1 MKKFIL
7 TIVFLMLW
15 ASLAAAAQATGKN
28 VSDAGAEETPAKL
41 ELPPEYRIGV
51 GYYWIKNTGNT
62 MASEYDYLKSS
73 VTGAF
78 DFQWDPLPH
87 RFGIESYY
95 LNNKDYFGE
104 VDYAWKDIVLLNGY
118 MRGLY
123 HNLDHYILGPDD
135 PTTSIPSFTDLNP
148 GAEYNVENALRA
160 GSIRLK
166 TPDFPFHLYANV
178 RTIDREGTI
187 QQIFLSPPLHEISES
202 REIDWNTT
210 EYIVGMNSHLGPIEV
225 DYNHMEK
232 KFDPIEGKVMYD
244 TTSGV
249 PVPHNLVPNLQSS
262 SDTVKAHTTYSGKIV
277 LSGTYTSG
285 DRTNEDSSAKVDFR
299 NAAGDLMFMPVTP
312 VILTVRYRHFDNTVV
327 NPDSVPNITSTGT
340 TMVNV
345 RDSISSDRDVVST
358 MLRWRATDRLTFKG
372 EFTTD
377 KTDRTRGILGSTM
390 VISTVPPVTG
400 QAYWDVPESSTK
412 NTGKIGLSYRIL
424 NRMTLRADYS
434 VVSVDNPAY
443 DTDPDRSTNAR
454 AALTWNVTPRFSTLL
469 SFNEIHEERD
479 LLTAPL
485 AGGQRDARRDQAL
498 ASATMLV
505 GRYSSVTL
513 SYGYFRNSV
522 NQALTLTDGNPFPSL
537 PLVVD
542 PGVPYQDVSHI
553 GTVTLTVAPWE
564 GVNFVGSAS
573 RSYDRGNFTL
583 YPVGDVTNT
592 GGIAELSDMKVID
605 TVYSVG
611 LEMQHTRY
619 IGSDLRYEFRDYD
632 DRINNTQD
640 GRMRQILASLSVKW

>member
-1 MKKFIL
+1 
-7 TIVFLMLW
+7 
-15 ASLAAAAQATGKN
+15 
-28 VSDAGAEETPAKL
+28 
-41 ELPPEYRIGV
+41 
-51 GYYWIKNTGNT
+51 
-62 MASEYDYLKSS
+62 LKSS
-73 VTGAF
+73 ATGAF

-95 LNNKDYFGE
+95 LNQKDYFGE

-135 PTTSIPSFTDLNP
+135 PTTPMPSFTDLNP
-148 GAEYNVENALRA
+148 GAAYNVENALRS
-160 GSIRLK
+160 GSLRLK

-187 QQIFLSPPLHEISES
+187 QQIFLSPPLNEISQS

-210 EYIVGMNSHLGPIEV
+210 EYVVGMNSHLGPIEV
-225 DYNHMEK
+225 DYSHMEK
-232 KFDPIEGKVMYD
+232 KFDPVVGKVMYD
-244 TTSGV
+244 TSSGV
-249 PVPHNLVPNLQSS
+249 PVPHNLVPDLQSS

-277 LSGTYTSG
+277 LSGSYTSG
-285 DRTNEDSSAKVDFR
+285 DRKNEDSGSKVDFK

-312 VILTVRYRHFDNTVV
+312 VILTVRYRHFDNNVT
-327 NPDSVPNITSTGT
+327 NPDTVPNVTSTGT
-340 TMVNV
+340 TIVNV
-345 RDSISSDRDVVST
+345 RDSISSERDVLST

-377 KTDRTRGILGSTM
+377 KTDRTRGVLGT
-390 VISTVPPVTG
+390 TVDAPPLG
-400 QAYWDVPESSTK
+400 QQAFWDVPESSTK
-412 NTGKIGLSYRIL
+412 NTGKLGFTYRIL
-424 NRMTLRADYS
+424 NKMTLRADYS
-434 VVSVDNPAY
+434 IVTIDNPVY
-443 DTDPDRSTNAR
+443 DTDPDRAMNAR
-454 AALTWNVTPRFSTLL
+454 AALTWNVTSRFSTML
-469 SFNEIHEERD
+469 SFGAIHEERD

-505 GRYSSVTL
+505 GRYSSVTV
-513 SYGYFRNSV
+513 SYGYFRNNV
-522 NQALTLTDGNPFPSL
+522 NQALTLTDGNPLPPSL
-537 PLVVD
+537 LVTD
-542 PGVPYQDVSHI
+542 PGVPYQDVAQI
-553 GTVTLTVAPWE
+553 GTVTLTIAPLE

-573 RSYDRGNFTL
+573 RSYSRGNFTL

-605 TVYSVG
+605 SVYSVG
-611 LEMQHTRY
+611 LEMQHSRY
-619 IGSDLRYEFRDYD
+619 IGSDLRYEYRDYD

>member
-7 TIVFLMLW
+7 IVSFLTLW
-15 ASLAAAAQATGKN
+15 ASLGAAQQVVGDKAT
-28 VSDAGAEETPAKL
+28 DTGADEKPANL
-41 ELPPEYRIGV
+41 ELPPEYRIGI
-51 GYYWIKNTGNT
+51 GYYGISQTGNT
-62 MASEYDYLKSS
+62 KASEYNYLKSS
-73 VTGAF
+73 ATGAF

-95 LNNKDYFGE
+95 LNQKDYFGE

-123 HNLDHYILGPDD
+123 HNLDHFILGPDD
-135 PTTSIPSFTDLNP
+135 PTTPMPSFTDLNP
-148 GAEYNVENALRA
+148 GATYSVENALRA
-160 GSIRLK
+160 GSLRLK
-166 TPDFPFHLYANV
+166 APDFPFHLYANV

-187 QQIFLSPPLHEISES
+187 QQIFLSPPLNEISQS
-202 REIDWNTT
+202 REIDWNTS
-210 EYIVGMNSHLGPIEV
+210 EYIVGLNSHLGPIEV
-225 DYNHMEK
+225 DYSHMEK
-232 KFDPIEGKVMYD
+232 KFNPVEGKVMYD
-244 TTSGV
+244 TSSGV
-249 PVPHNLVPNLQSS
+249 PVPHNLVPDLQSS

-285 DRTNEDSSAKVDFR
+285 DRKNEDSSAKVDFR

-312 VILTVRYRHFDNTVV
+312 VILTVRYRHYDNSVS
-327 NPDSVPNITSTGT
+327 NPDTVPNVTSTGT
-340 TMVNV
+340 TFVNV

-372 EFTTD
+372 EYTSD
-377 KTDRTRGILGSTM
+377 KTDRTRGVLGSTM

-400 QAYWDVPESSTK
+400 QAYWDVPESTTK
-412 NTGKIGLSYRIL
+412 NTGKIGFSYRIL

-434 VVSVDNPAY
+434 VITVDNPAY
-443 DTDPDRSTNAR
+443 DTDFDRAMNAH
-454 AALTWNVTPRFSTLL
+454 AALTWSVTPRFSTML
-469 SFNEIHEERD
+469 SFGSVHEERD

-505 GRYSSVTL
+505 GRYSSVTV
-513 SYGYFRNSV
+513 SYGYSRNSV
-522 NQALTLTDGNPFPSL
+522 NQALTLTDGNPFPPSSL
-537 PLVVD
+537 VTD
-542 PGVPYQDVSHI
+542 PGVPYQDIAHI
-553 GTVTLTVAPWE
+553 GTVTFTLAPWE

-573 RSYDRGNFTL
+573 RSYSRGNFTL
-583 YPVGDVTNT
+583 YPIGDVTNT

-605 TVYSVG
+605 SVYSVG

-619 IGSDLRYEFRDYD
+619 IGSDLRYEYRDYD